1 MCTFG
6 SVKKSICKSFIF
18 CLNIFFLQNNFSF
31 LRIRFK
37 TNEDIRQKYESLH
50 TSVFQIHFAFS
61 FKSFIFSLRR
71 YFGRNVRFVQLNLKF
86 LQPFGSFC
94 VHSSKIQNVHQKP
107 TQTFF
112 HADRSVSIIIK
123 FRCTYLNLK
132 NMTSDMEIMTNE
144 RQNSAMVTQM

>member
-50 TSVFQIHFAFS
+50 TSVFQIHFVFS
-61 FKSFIFSLRR
+61 FKSFIFSLRK
-71 YFGRNVRFVQLNLKF
+71 YFGRNDRFVQLNLKF
-86 LQPFGSFC
+86 LQPFGSFLC
-94 VHSSKIQNVHQKP
+94 AFFKDLERASEANTDI
-107 TQTFF
+107 F
-112 HADRSVSIIIK
+112 HAYRSVSIIIK

-144 RQNSAMVTQM
+144 RQNSAMVT